1 MCLKI
6 SYNVY
11 SNIIKH
17 FEVKMK
23 NLFLLLI
30 FTTFLCA
37 CTAVQEMQQ
46 TVNCQ
51 YDLAGVEVTEYSL
64 NNLSADVALAI
75 TNKSKTTNARMKR
88 FAGKVYLND
97 TPITDISLGEFLIAP
112 QTTQVQK
119 ASINIPF
126 SQIGKNVIGLVVA
139 NSQTIKYKVVGTI
152 YFETPIG
159 ELPIPVVFTR
169 SDK

>member
-23 NLFLLLI
+23 KIFILLTSCIFLG
-30 FTTFLCA
+30 A
-37 CTAVQEMQQ
+37 CITLKEINQ
-46 TVNCQ
+46 TIDCQ

-64 NNLSADVALAI
+64 NNLSADVAMAI
-75 TNKSKTTNARMKR
+75 TNKSKDTNARMTR
-88 FAGKVYLND
+88 FTGKVYIND
-97 TPITDISLGEFLIAP
+97 SPIADVNLGEFLIAP
-112 QTTQVQK
+112 QTTKVEK
-119 ASINIPF
+119 VTVNVPF
-126 SQIGKNVIGLVVA
+126 SQISKNIIGLVIA
-139 NSQTIKYKVVGTI
+139 NSKTINYKVVGTA
-152 YFETPIG
+152 YFGSPFGDI
-159 ELPIPVVFTR
+159 PFPVVFTK

>member
-23 NLFLLLI
+23 KLFFFLLSV
-30 FTTFLCA
+30 TFLCA
-37 CTAVQEMQQ
+37 CTTVQEMQQ
-46 TVNCQ
+46 TANCQ

-64 NNLSADVALAI
+64 NNLSADVSLAI

-88 FAGKVYLND
+88 FVGKVYLND
-97 TPITDISLGEFLIAP
+97 SPISDINLGEFVIAP

-119 ASINIPF
+119 ATINVPF
-126 SQIGKNVIGLVVA
+126 SQVGKNIIGLVVA
-139 NSQTIKYKVVGTI
+139 NSQSVKYKVVGTI

-159 ELPIPVVFTR
+159 EIPLPVVFAR

>member
-23 NLFLLLI
+23 KLFFLLVSV
-30 FTTFLCA
+30 TFFCA
-37 CTAVQEMQQ
+37 CTTVQEMHQ
-46 TVNCQ
+46 TANCQ

-97 TPITDISLGEFLIAP
+97 TPLTDVNLGEFLIAP

-119 ASINIPF
+119 VSINVPF
-126 SQIGKNVIGLVVA
+126 SSIGKNVIALVVA
-139 NSQTIKYKVVGTI
+139 NSQSVQYKVVGTI

-159 ELPIPVVFTR
+159 EIPIPVVFAR

>member
-23 NLFLLLI
+23 NLFFFI
-30 FTTFLCA
+30 MSVTFLCA
-37 CTAVQEMQQ
+37 CTTVQEMQQ
-46 TVNCQ
+46 TANCQ

-88 FAGKVYLND
+88 FTGKVYLND
-97 TPITDISLGEFLIAP
+97 NPLTDISLGEFLIAP
-112 QTTQVQK
+112 QTTKVEK
-119 ASINIPF
+119 VSINVPF
-126 SQIGKNVIGLVVA
+126 SQIGKNVVGLVVA
-139 NSQTIKYKVVGTI
+139 NSKTVQYKVVGTI

-159 ELPIPVVFTR
+159 EIPIPVVFTK

>member
-23 NLFLLLI
+23 KLLSFLLSVA
-30 FTTFLCA
+30 FFCA
-37 CTAVQEMQQ
+37 CTTVQEMQQ
-46 TVNCQ
+46 TANCQ

-64 NNLSADVALAI
+64 NNLSADVGLAI

-88 FAGKVYLND
+88 FTGKVYLND
-97 TPITDISLGEFLIAP
+97 SPLADVNLGEFLVAP
-112 QTTQVQK
+112 QTTKIEKVT
-119 ASINIPF
+119 INVPF
-126 SQIGKNVIGLVVA
+126 SQISKNVLALVVA
-139 NSQTIKYKVVGTI
+139 NSKSVQYKVVGTI

-159 ELPIPVVFTR
+159 EIPIPVVFAK